1 VNIVIVCSNSNGL
14 IVDSKVVEQALMRHA
29 RSMGVD
35 LTVQNVRLPWQLYYR
50 RDPVRYD
57 RLKIS
62 GKPDA
67 IIFLENMFESDPPF
81 DGDIL
86 KILIPNPEWLTPR
99 TAGLLKGDDQIW
111 HKSRFSHAQIKH
123 KIKDSTQHYIGFTS
137 IDPNKSVKNY
147 QSFAHF
153 RGKSISRNSAEI
165 LNLWKRSPRLPMLNY
180 NFYQDA
186 LDSFEFSEWLT
197 WTNVRVRADKMDKAV
212 YFEELSACGLHLC
225 TSSAEGFGHY
235 INEARA
241 MSAVPI
247 VIDAPPMNELV
258 DQDSGILLSS
268 ASSSPKAFGIQYK
281 ITERDLEDCID
292 HVISLGDKE
301 LERLGQNARKR
312 FLSERAQFVERI
324 GARFEDIL
332 KLKQ

>member
-1 VNIVIVCSNSNGL
+1 VNIVIVCSNSTGL
-14 IVDSKVVEQALMRHA
+14 VVDSKVVEQALRHRA
-29 RSMGVD
+29 RSMGAD
-35 LTVQNVRLPWQLYYR
+35 LTIQNVRLPWQLYYR

-57 RLKIS
+57 RLKIG

-67 IIFLENMFESDPPF
+67 IVFLENIFESDPPF

-99 TAGLLKGDDQIW
+99 TEGLLKAGDQIW
-111 HKSRFSHAQIKH
+111 HKSRFSHDQLKH
-123 KIKDSTQHYIGFTS
+123 RVDNIDHYYIGFTS
-137 IDPNKSVKNY
+137 IDPNKCVTNY
-147 QSFAHF
+147 DTFAHF
-153 RGKSISRNSAEI
+153 RGKSLSRNSAEI
-165 LNLWKRSPRLPMLNY
+165 LSLWKKNPRLPTLNY
-180 NFYQDA
+180 QFYQDG

-197 WTNVRVRADKMDKAV
+197 WGNVRVRADKMDEAS
-212 YFEELSACGLHLC
+212 YFEELSSCGLHLC
-225 TSSAEGFGHY
+225 TSSVEGFGHY

-258 DQDSGILLSS
+258 DEDSGILMPS
-268 ASSSPKAFGIQYK
+268 ASNSPKAFGIQYK
-281 ITERDLEDCID
+281 ITALDLEDCID
-292 HVISLGDKE
+292 RVISLDHKE
-301 LERLGQNARKR
+301 RERLGRNARAR